1 MCSQILQDLVESPIT
16 HLPLFLL
23 FKPSLQL
30 TPASNFFGK
39 GFQYSSVS
47 PLILIDMKF
56 SSSFFAREIASSTI
70 LSKSLTPETR
80 WYPAYVNHPMI
91 PSREF
96 TISSSSSCL
105 TFIFASLKPVCRKS
119 RDSEWFSFLVL
130 TSA

>member
-39 GFQYSSVS
+39 GFQYSSV
-47 PLILIDMKF
+47 
-56 SSSFFAREIASSTI
+56 SSTI